1 MAYGRREVELPA
13 SLDSDH
19 PEVIGEVDASRD
31 ADVEELLCGRSRHQ
45 AYLCCA
51 GRPDRAEP
59 SVAHLARIHKRH
71 SIGSAFDRL
80 GNVLTSRRF
89 HDWAFM
95 AQTSPSIPSKSS
107 SPTSIAASTPRSA
120 FRVAQH
126 PSETDEALLTR
137 VLAYC
142 LEYTD
147 GIQFSSQG
155 LSEPDEPPISVRDA
169 TGAIRSWIEIGVPNA
184 ARLHKASKA
193 APRVA
198 VYTHKDPARLVRLLE
213 GERIHRRETL
223 EIYAV
228 DRDFLAAWVARLT
241 RRMKFNSPSRTATF
255 TWSSPTRR

>member
-1 MAYGRREVELPA
+1 MAQTATLYSFEVELAHVDRGVYA
-13 SLDSDH
+13 SL
-19 PEVIGEVDASRD
+19 
-31 ADVEELLCGRSRHQ
+31 
-45 AYLCCA
+45 
-51 GRPDRAEP
+51 
-59 SVAHLARIHKRH
+59 
-71 SIGSAFDRL
+71 
-80 GNVLTSRRF
+80 
-89 HDWAFM
+89 
-95 AQTSPSIPSKSS
+95 
-107 SPTSIAASTPRSA
+107 A

-126 PSETDEALLTR
+126 PSETDDALLTR

-169 TGAIRSWIEIGVPNA
+169 TGATQAWIDIGVPDA

-213 GERIHRRETL
+213 GERIHRREAL

-228 DRDFLAAWVARLT
+228 DRDFLTNWVARLS
-241 RRMKFNSPSRTATF
+241 RRMKFDLSVSDGQVYLVLEDVTLTGAVVPIVKGPS
-255 TWSSPTRR
+255 

>member
-1 MAYGRREVELPA
+1 LAQTATLYSFEVELAHVDRGVYA
-13 SLDSDH
+13 SL
-19 PEVIGEVDASRD
+19 
-31 ADVEELLCGRSRHQ
+31 
-45 AYLCCA
+45 
-51 GRPDRAEP
+51 
-59 SVAHLARIHKRH
+59 
-71 SIGSAFDRL
+71 
-80 GNVLTSRRF
+80 
-89 HDWAFM
+89 
-95 AQTSPSIPSKSS
+95 
-107 SPTSIAASTPRSA
+107 A

-155 LSEPDEPPISVRDA
+155 LSEPDGPPVSVRDA
-169 TGAIRSWIEIGVPNA
+169 TGALLVWIDIGVPDA

-213 GERIHRRETL
+213 GERIHRRDAL

-228 DRDFLAAWVARLT
+228 DRDFLTSWVARLS
-241 RRMKFNSPSRTATF
+241 RRMRFDLSVSDGQIYLVLEDATL
-255 TWSSPTRR
+255 TGTVVAQAPVPGR

>member
-1 MAYGRREVELPA
+1 MAQTTLYSFEVELAHVDRGVYA
-13 SLDSDH
+13 SL
-19 PEVIGEVDASRD
+19 
-31 ADVEELLCGRSRHQ
+31 
-45 AYLCCA
+45 
-51 GRPDRAEP
+51 
-59 SVAHLARIHKRH
+59 
-71 SIGSAFDRL
+71 
-80 GNVLTSRRF
+80 
-89 HDWAFM
+89 
-95 AQTSPSIPSKSS
+95 
-107 SPTSIAASTPRSA
+107 A

-126 PSETDEALLTR
+126 PSETDDALLTR

-142 LEYTD
+142 LEYAD

-169 TGAIRSWIEIGVPNA
+169 TGAIRSWIEIGVPDA

-241 RRMKFNSPSRTATF
+241 RRMKFDLSISDGHIYLVLDEATL
-255 TWSSPTRR
+255 TGIVVAQSLVSG